1 MDIIW
6 ISVIHSDPR
15 CYIGT
20 FRLVV
25 AGSTLAYSKTRQ
37 TKKKTLLRV

>member
-6 ISVIHSDPR
+6 ISVIHSDHH

-20 FRLVV
+20 LRLVV

-37 TKKKTLLRV
+37 PKKKKLLRV